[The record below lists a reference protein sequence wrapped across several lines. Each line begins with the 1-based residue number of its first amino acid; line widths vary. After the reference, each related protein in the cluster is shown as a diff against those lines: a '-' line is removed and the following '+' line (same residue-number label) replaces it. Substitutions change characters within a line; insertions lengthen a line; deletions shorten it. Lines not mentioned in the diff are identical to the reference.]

1 MTVVPYITEKTH
13 LGVKTSDIFSR
24 LMEDRIVFF
33 SGEVN
38 SQMAESVI
46 AQLLYLESKDPNKD
60 IIMYVNSPGGHVTA
74 WLAVYDTMQ
83 YVKCDIVT
91 IWVWLAASM
100 GSIILMAGTKGKRF
114 ILPHSEVMI
123 HQPLGGAEGQATDI
137 AIQAQH
143 ILRTKKILNEI
154 ISKHTG
160 QKLEKVE
167 KDVERDKWFTAEEA
181 IKYWIVDKI
190 LEPRK

>member
-13 LGVKTSDIFSR
+13 LWVKTSDIFSR
-24 LMEDRIVFF
+24 LLEDRIIFF

-38 SQMAESVI
+38 SQMAESII

-74 WLAVYDTMQ
+74 GLAIYDTMQ

-91 IWVWLAASM
+91 IWVGLAASM
-100 GSIILMAGTKGKRF
+100 GSIILTAGTKGKRY
-114 ILPHSEVMI
+114 ILEHSEVMI
-123 HQPLGGAEGQATDI
+123 HQPLGWAEGQATDI

-143 ILRTKKILNEI
+143 ILRTKKILNWI
-154 ISKHTG
+154 LSKHTW
-160 QKLEKVE
+160 QPLVKVE
-167 KDVERDKWFTAEEA
+167 QDVERDKWFTAQEA
-181 IKYWIVDKI
+181 IEYGLVDKI
-190 LEPRK
+190 LQPRK